1 MPERSQ
7 LLLDL
12 QAFDL
17 EIGRLTRQVQQID
30 TQLGDQMKVRAGEH
44 AIKQADQS
52 LLARERAQR
61 EAEMELATIEARI
74 KDHEQKLYSGGRN
87 PRELEALQ
95 RDIEHDRQR
104 RAEAE
109 NQALAAM
116 DATDKARTEAE
127 RIKKAV
133 ARVLGESSTD
143 HKRLAG
149 EREQIQRQLTAK
161 QSQRGEIA
169 ARLSPQSLALYD
181 RLRARMPNGIAVA
194 PVAQNRCEGCG
205 TTIPSA
211 EIQHARNSEALSQCS
226 ACGRIMHVP
235 LG

>member
-7 LLLDL
+7 VVLDL
-12 QAFDL
+12 QALDL

-30 TQLGDQMKVRAGEH
+30 AQLGDQLKVRAGEH
-44 AIKQADQS
+44 AIKQAEQ
-52 LLARERAQR
+52 AQQVRERAQR
-61 EAEMELATIEARI
+61 EAEMDLSAIEHRI
-74 KDHEQKLYSGGRN
+74 RDHEQRLYSGRGS

-116 DATDKARTEAE
+116 EAAEQARAETD

-133 ARVLGESSTD
+133 ARVLGELSGD
-143 HKRLAG
+143 QQRLG
-149 EREQIQRQLTAK
+149 VQREQLQRQLAAK
-161 QSQRGEIA
+161 QGQRNSVAGSLDA
-169 ARLSPQSLALYD
+169 ASLGLYD
-181 RLRARMPNGIAVA
+181 RLRQRMPDGIAAAEV
-194 PVAQNRCEGCG
+194 VQSRCEGCR
-205 TTIPSA
+205 TTLPSA
-211 EIQHARNSEALSQCS
+211 EIQRARHATTLSQCS
-226 ACGRIMHVP
+226 ACGRIIHVP